1 MILMDI
7 ICVSSNKKKK
17 NVLSSASLK
26 TWRMNIVFSISKFL
40 TNLECMNFGIKMS
53 PLFSIKV
60 IIFYLYCENK
70 NITFL
75 VDKTSNFRF

>member
-26 TWRMNIVFSISKFL
+26 TWRMNIVFSISEFL
-40 TNLECMNFGIKMS
+40 TNLECMNLWIKMS

-60 IIFYLYCENK
+60 ILFCLYCENK
-70 NITFL
+70 NVTFL